1 MKLAG
6 LFFCASIAA
15 AFPLTLQNSLD
26 VKLERQGNS
35 QIKATVT
42 NFAGSGLNILK
53 HGSIFDNKPV
63 EKARVYSTS
72 KLSMVYP
79 NLNNLNQ
86 DSFVAIGAGESI
98 EEIFDVAEFH
108 NLASGGSFTIWT
120 DGVFQYAPEGTTNI
134 TGSIPFKSNS
144 LKAEIDGA
152 EASSIFKA
160 SVARRA
166 KVASSCSSKT
176 NLPSALSS
184 CKSIAQ
190 KASTAAKSG
199 GSKLTEYFKSDS
211 SSVRSTVANVFD
223 KVASECG
230 STTGGNIIVECND
243 VSNFCEGNIAYADT
257 VISTVVFCPY
267 WYTMATSGGCH
278 VDTQAGIVI
287 HEFTHIPSV
296 KGTDDYGAYGYEAV
310 RALTAA
316 QNLNHA
322 DTYHMY
328 SNAINVGC

>member
-1 MKLAG
+1 MKPAG

-15 AFPLTLQNSLD
+15 AVPLTLKNSLD
-26 VKLERQGNS
+26 VKLERQSNS

-42 NFAGSGLNILK
+42 NLGDSGLNVLK

-63 EKARVYSTS
+63 EKARVYSTG
-72 KLSMVYP
+72 KLSMPIHMVYP
-79 NLNNLNQ
+79 NFNNLNQ
-86 DSFVAIGAGESI
+86 DSFVSIGAGESI
-98 EEIFDVAEFH
+98 EEIFDVAESH
-108 NLASGGSFTIWT
+108 NLASGGSFTILT
-120 DGVFQYAPEGTTNI
+120 DGVFQYALEGTTNI
-134 TGSIPFKSNS
+134 TGSIPFHSNS

-160 SVARRA
+160 SVARRG

-190 KASTAAKSG
+190 KASTAAKNG

-211 SSVRSTVANVFD
+211 SSVRSTVAGAFD
-223 KVASECG
+223 KVASKCG
-230 STTGGNIIVECND
+230 STTSGNVVVECND

-278 VDTQAGIVI
+278 EDTQAGIVI

-296 KGTDDYGAYGYEAV
+296 KGTDDYGAYGYGQTSDARLLWWAGV
-310 RALTAA
+310 
-316 QNLNHA
+316 
-322 DTYHMY
+322 
-328 SNAINVGC
+328 